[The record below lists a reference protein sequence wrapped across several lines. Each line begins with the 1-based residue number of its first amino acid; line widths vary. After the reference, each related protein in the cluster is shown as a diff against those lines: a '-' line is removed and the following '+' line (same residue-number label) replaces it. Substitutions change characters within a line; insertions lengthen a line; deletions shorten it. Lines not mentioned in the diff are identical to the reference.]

1 MESLL
6 ITLSEIENDQP
17 QEGENGQRGPI
28 SKNHIQD
35 LQAIFSTSEAS
46 LWEEVVS
53 RNISLASLVRSL
65 STTME
70 SPGTIGLLASNL
82 YLTILLSDGSPLY
95 TLFNPVAFHSLL
107 RSIRNSLKQSSQRFP
122 SKPNSKKTQLRR
134 KTKNAKRINDSE
146 EDEALEPESQEKDGN
161 PQGFDANILISVL
174 ENLDLVMHNLRLD
187 GYFDSLK
194 YLIEVV
200 SELPMLACDFN
211 GFTEENAATRGG
223 KSRKVVSSS
232 VPSPPPYESLCR
244 LCYKIMERV
253 LIQENGDRTL
263 TSVEIFKMLA
273 RSILCQKSQV
283 RVSAL
288 RFVINKVI
296 PTESDLIRKALISLP
311 RYLAMKAPEKT
322 EPRALAVESII
333 AIIKAMN
340 TSEQMGFAGFVM
352 KMTQGKPRLRMI
364 AMDLIPS
371 LLGSL
376 PDPLGL
382 KEDQNFWGLR
392 CLEALLHRCSDK
404 VAGIRARALTNMA
417 NAIELLASD
426 IRNRSRLQELLGFGG
441 MGRPNNLQ
449 EKQETE
455 EGLEAEARNAGLLFG
470 DLRPSPFSGPGP
482 TPITPGVGCE
492 DLNVLLRRRCVDEKA
507 AVRKAALFLI
517 TKSTSL
523 LGRIPDDVTLKTIG
537 VACSDPLVSIR
548 KAALSALSEV
558 FRKFPEKRVVKEWL
572 HSVPQLITDNES
584 SVQDECETLF
594 LELVLDHI
602 SRVASAS
609 SSNNKPKHH
618 IPKASKAVIEKEL
631 EMVFPEGILDLLKMI
646 CNGEVAP
653 CVKRICA
660 SLGKK
665 GRLRS
670 GLALS
675 LQNII
680 TSSESIWVNHSMAI
694 EKWTAPPGAWYL
706 LSEVS
711 VFLPKFVGWKFLNHH
726 WQLLDRNTTEKEIGS
741 PFAWQEL
748 EGQDEQDAVSVAW
761 AEDRVHLL
769 KTISNV
775 AKELP
780 PVGAAELAESLLARL
795 MAFNMHPTEVDAH
808 VQALKTLCQRK
819 AIHEKGDQLISKWVD
834 QVLSKA
840 LQILDDYVTEV
851 SEMGNLD
858 RFQTPARSGS
868 RKKKAKGKTKMGALN
883 PSVQAVTA
891 IFTLGS
897 LVLVC
902 PSTNLKGFIPL
913 LQTVITSGS
922 LKPKSKEITG
932 LVSVSAKN
940 FSSSFYIQSWV
951 TLGKICLVDDKLAKR
966 YIPLFV
972 QELEKSNS
980 APLRNNIMVV
990 MTDFCVRYTALV
1002 DCYIAKITKS
1012 LCDPCEVVRRQTFI
1026 LLSRLLQRDYVKW
1039 RGVLFHRFLF
1049 ALVDESEKIR
1059 QLADFLIG
1067 SILKTKAPLLAYN
1080 SFVEAI
1086 FVLNG
1091 CDAHGGHSEYQSSH
1105 SESRLFSLRGP
1116 DEKTQSQRMHI
1127 YVSLLKQMAPE
1138 HLLATSA
1145 KLCAEILAA
1154 AADGLLDLN
1163 DSTGKSVLKDAL
1175 QILACKEMRLQSA
1188 RNTPLAT
1195 DLEEEGVPPAASAF
1209 TVAKGRVVSQ
1219 VAKKSLV
1226 QNAIPIFIELKKVLE
1241 SRNSPLLGCLMECLR
1256 VLLKEYNNEIDEIL
1270 LADKQL
1276 QKEILYDM
1284 RKYEASKAKSTVVE
1298 AMATIR
1304 RSGGYHSSVGKTSD
1318 TQANNGGGSH
1328 SRPTSIGGDR
1338 IYKAAKPSVAPN
1350 CRLSCSNSG
1359 IRGPC
1364 PKPNLGIDAG
1374 GDGINLGPNG
1384 IGGEGFSRS
1393 NICSRVQSNG
1403 NLKSSSYVDGLFR
1416 GESSN
1421 RGNCSSA
1428 VKSTDVG
1435 GGDLEGE
1442 FGNSE
1447 RIVSAVADMAAAATV
1462 NVVLKDV
1469 NGGTSTPPLGT
1480 MSIPKLK
1487 GSLSDAS
1494 RKSNCSQVL
1503 ESLRRRETFNG
1514 SEEG

>member
-548 KAALSALSEV
+548 KAALSALS
-558 FRKFPEKRVVKEWL
+558 
-572 HSVPQLITDNES
+572 
-584 SVQDECETLF
+584 
-594 LELVLDHI
+594 
-602 SRVASAS
+602 
-609 SSNNKPKHH
+609 
-618 IPKASKAVIEKEL
+618 
-631 EMVFPEGILDLLKMI
+631 
-646 CNGEVAP
+646 
-653 CVKRICA
+653 
-660 SLGKK
+660 
-665 GRLRS
+665 
-670 GLALS
+670 
-675 LQNII
+675 
-680 TSSESIWVNHSMAI
+680 
-694 EKWTAPPGAWYL
+694 
-706 LSEVS
+706 
-711 VFLPKFVGWKFLNHH
+711 
-726 WQLLDRNTTEKEIGS
+726 
-741 PFAWQEL
+741 
-748 EGQDEQDAVSVAW
+748 
-761 AEDRVHLL
+761 
-769 KTISNV
+769 
-775 AKELP
+775 
-780 PVGAAELAESLLARL
+780 
-795 MAFNMHPTEVDAH
+795 EVDAH